1 MLIFTLK
8 KSKKLHFCL
17 IKCRLQF
24 SQFDSYLW
32 LQEALIVNPY
42 EVNKV
47 ADYLHN
53 SLTMSEAEAE
63 VRMISLRKRKCH
75 KFSISELEFGLKN
88 MFESVNENTYWHP

>member
-1 MLIFTLK
+1 METDMQTIYFIGSPNIYYLQEAIQ
-8 KSKKLHFCL
+8 
-17 IKCRLQF
+17 IKH
-24 SQFDSYLW
+24 

-63 VRMISLRKRKCH
+63 VRMISLRNRK
-75 KFSISELEFGLKN
+75 KFILLYLGAGLIPVD
-88 MFESVNENTYWHP
+88 SG